1 MDEGLVLTH
10 PSPISATL
18 YAGHRQ
24 WKMIAYQD
32 WPTSQCEPVTLPA
45 RLLIRQKSIPAL
57 ALRKLL
63 SLYFALTYFTAESKA
78 EVQASVK
85 MNFPFFGPSSL
96 LKGLSVDRGE
106 LCHCLPLLGG
116 NY

>member
-24 WKMIAYQD
+24 WKMVSYQD

-45 RLLIRQKSIPAL
+45 HLLIRQKSIP

-63 SLYFALTYFTAESKA
+63 SLYFALTYFTAKSKA
-78 EVQASVK
+78 EVQGQRA
-85 MNFPFFGPSSL
+85 
-96 LKGLSVDRGE
+96 
-106 LCHCLPLLGG
+106 
-116 NY
+116 